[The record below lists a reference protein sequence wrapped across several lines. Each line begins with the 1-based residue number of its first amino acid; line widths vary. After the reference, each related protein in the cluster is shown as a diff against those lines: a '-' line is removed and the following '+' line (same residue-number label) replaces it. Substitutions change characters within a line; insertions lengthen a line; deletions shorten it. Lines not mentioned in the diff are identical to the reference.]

1 MRWNRSIV
9 LAAAMTL
16 PFTFAACETEGE
28 ETGEAE
34 IDIETEETPERP
46 DVIIDEREPDVIID
60 ERERPEDEGFDAD
73 VNVDEEGN
81 VSGGVEVRDR
91 EP

>member
-1 MRWNRSIV
+1 MRWNRSIM

-34 IDIETEETPERP
+34 IDVETEETPERP
-46 DVIIDEREPDVIID
+46 DVIIDERE
-60 ERERPEDEGFDAD
+60 DEGFDAD
-73 VNVDEEGN
+73 VNIDEEGN
-81 VSGGVEVRDR
+81 VSGGVEVKDR